1 MPKAWPNVNGVTLEL
16 CTENLAGVLAAGEAG
31 THRIELCSALA
42 EGGLTPSLGLFRQA
56 KARSKL
62 PIHVL
67 VRPRAGDFC
76 YGGLELTVMSD
87 DIAQFREAGAA
98 GLVFGALTPDGA
110 LDLPAMKRLMAAAEP
125 LPVTFHRAFDVCREP
140 FKVLEQLIA
149 LGVARLLTSGQKPD
163 ALAGMSLLKTLTE
176 QAGDRL
182 IVMAGGGVRA
192 ANAAQI
198 VRETGVAE
206 LHFSAQKPVQLPLT
220 PFSFGSPTFADKAA
234 IEALVRSL

>member
-1 MPKAWPNVNGVTLEL
+1 MSKLPKEPNVTLEL
-16 CTENLAGVLAAGEAG
+16 CTENLAGVLAAGEVGA
-31 THRIELCSALA
+31 HRIELCSALA

-62 PIHVL
+62 PLHVL

-76 YGGLELTVMSD
+76 YGGLELAVMLD
-87 DIAQFREAGAA
+87 DVAQFRAAGAA
-98 GLVFGALTPDGA
+98 GLVFGALTRDGS
-110 LDLPAMKRLMAAAEP
+110 LDLPGMKRLMAAAEP
-125 LPVTFHRAFDVCREP
+125 LPVTFHRAFDVCLEP

-149 LGVARLLTSGQKPD
+149 LGVARLLTSGQEPG
-163 ALAGMSLLKTLTE
+163 ALSGAPLLKTLTE

-198 VRETGVAE
+198 VRETGVSE

-220 PFSFGSPTFADKAA
+220 PFSFGSPAFADKAA
-234 IEALVRSL
+234 IEVLVRSL

>member
-1 MPKAWPNVNGVTLEL
+1 MPSTTRVTLEL
-16 CTENLAGVLAAGEAG
+16 CTENVAGVIAAGEAG
-31 THRIELCSALA
+31 AHRVELCSALA
-42 EGGLTPSLGLFRQA
+42 EGGVTPSLGLFRQA
-56 KARSKL
+56 QMRSKL

-76 YGGLELTVMSD
+76 YGGLELGVMLD
-87 DIAQFREAGAA
+87 DVAQFRAAGAA

-140 FKVLEQLIA
+140 LKVLEQLIA
-149 LGVARLLTSGQKPD
+149 LGVARLLTSGQEPN
-163 ALAGMSLLKTLTE
+163 ALAGIPLLKTLTE

-182 IVMAGGGVRA
+182 VVMAGGGVRA
-192 ANAAQI
+192 ANAARI
-198 VRETGVAE
+198 VRETGVSE

-220 PFSFGSPTFADKAA
+220 PFSFGSPALADKAGVT
-234 IEALVRSL
+234 ALVKSL